1 MDRILIMVTWLT
13 TRFISAAH
21 PQTRAAGQYHIAC
34 KRGDV
39 GRYVFLPGDP
49 DRVPRIAGLW
59 DSAQEV
65 SSHREYRI
73 WTGRLDGIMVSAC
86 STGIGG
92 PATAIA
98 FEELAAIGGDTFVRV
113 GTCGALQKEI
123 QCGDLVISTAAV
135 RLDGTS
141 KQYVQPEYP
150 AVANYE
156 IVLSLIEATEKLG
169 YRYHVGCTA
178 SSDSFY
184 VGQGRPGFKG
194 YLPLGADKTVET
206 MSRVNVLNF
215 EMEAATI
222 FTLAGIYGLRAGAVC
237 TVYANRITN
246 RFATK
251 GEEEVCKVAVEAVRI
266 LARWDKERKKKR
278 KQYWYPRLSFGR

>member
-1 MDRILIMVTWLT
+1 MKSRLV
-13 TRFISAAH
+13 SAVH
-21 PQTRAAGQYHIAC
+21 PQLKTGAQYHIGC
-34 KRGDV
+34 KEGDV

-49 DRVPRIAGLW
+49 DRVPKIAEFW
-59 DSAQEV
+59 DSAREV
-65 SSHREYRI
+65 SSHRGYTV
-73 WTGRLDGIMVSAC
+73 WTGYLDGIRVSAC

-98 FEELAAIGGDTFVRV
+98 VEELATIGADTFIRV

-123 QCGDLVISTAAV
+123 RCGDLIISTAAV

-141 KQYVQPEYP
+141 KQYVQSEYP

-156 IVLSLIEATEKLG
+156 IVLSLIETAEKVG

-194 YLPLGADKTVET
+194 YVPLGAEKIVEKLNK
-206 MSRVNVLNF
+206 VNVLNF

-237 TVYANRITN
+237 AVYANRITN
-246 RFATK
+246 RFETK

-266 LARWDKERKKKR
+266 LSQWDKERVEKR
-278 KQYWYPRLSFGR
+278 KRYWYPSLVFRR

>member
-1 MDRILIMVTWLT
+1 LKTK
-13 TRFISAAH
+13 FISAAH
-21 PQTRAAGQYHIAC
+21 PQTKAGRQYHIGC

-39 GRYVFLPGDP
+39 GRYIFLPGDP
-49 DRVPRIAGLW
+49 DRVPKIAEFL
-59 DSAQEV
+59 DSPQQI
-65 SSHREYRI
+65 SSHREYKV
-73 WTGRLDGIMVSAC
+73 WTGRLDGIIVSAC

-98 FEELAAIGGDTFVRV
+98 FEELAAIGADTFVRV

-123 QCGDLVISTAAV
+123 RCGDLVISTAAM

-156 IVLSLIEATEKLG
+156 IVLSLIEAAEKLG
-169 YRYHVGCTA
+169 YHYHVGCTA

-184 VGQGRPGFKG
+184 VGQGRPGFNG
-194 YLPLGADKTVET
+194 YLPLGGEKIVET
-206 MSRVNVLNF
+206 LSRVNILNF

-237 TVYANRITN
+237 AVYANRITN
-246 RFATK
+246 RFEIK
-251 GEEEVCKVAVEAVRI
+251 GEEEVCEVAVEALRI
-266 LARWDKERKKKR
+266 LSRWDEECVKKR
-278 KQYWYPRLSFGR
+278 KQYWYPSLVFRR

>member
-1 MDRILIMVTWLT
+1 LK
-13 TRFISAAH
+13 TRFILAAH
-21 PQTRAAGQYHIAC
+21 PQTRAGGQYHIGC
-34 KRGDV
+34 KKGDV

-49 DRVPRIAGLW
+49 DRVPRIAEFW

-141 KQYVQPEYP
+141 TQYVQPEYP

-246 RFATK
+246 RFETK
-251 GEEEVCKVAVEAVRI
+251 GEEEVCKVAVEAVRT
-266 LARWDKERKKKR
+266 LAQWDRERMKKR
-278 KQYWYPRLSFGR
+278 KHYWYPSLVFRR

>member
-1 MDRILIMVTWLT
+1 MKNRVA
-13 TRFISAAH
+13 SAVH
-21 PQTRAAGQYHIAC
+21 PRTKTGVQYHIGC
-34 KRGDV
+34 RRRDIGQ
-39 GRYVFLPGDP
+39 YIFLPGDP
-49 DRVPRIAGLW
+49 DRVPKIAGFW
-59 DSAQEV
+59 DSAREV

-73 WTGRLDGIMVSAC
+73 WTGRLDGIRVSAC

-98 FEELAAIGGDTFVRV
+98 FEELAAIGADTFIRV
-113 GTCGALQKEI
+113 GTCGALRKEI
-123 QCGDLVISTAAV
+123 RCGDMVISTAAV

-156 IVLSLIEATEKLG
+156 IVVSLIEATEKLG

-237 TVYANRITN
+237 AVYANRITN
-246 RFATK
+246 RFETK
-251 GEEEVCKVAVEAVRI
+251 GEEEVCKVAVEAVRT
-266 LARWDKERKKKR
+266 LAQWDRERMKKR
-278 KQYWYPRLSFGR
+278 KHYWYPSLVFRR

>member
-1 MDRILIMVTWLT
+1 MKRRLV
-13 TRFISAAH
+13 SAVH
-21 PQTRAAGQYHIAC
+21 PQTKTGAQYHIGC
-34 KRGDV
+34 KKGDV

-49 DRVPRIAGLW
+49 DRVPKIADLW
-59 DSAQEV
+59 NSAREV
-65 SSHREYRI
+65 SSHREYRV
-73 WTGRLDGIMVSAC
+73 WTGRLDGIRVSAC

-92 PATAIA
+92 PAAAIA
-98 FEELAAIGGDTFVRV
+98 VEELAAIGADTFIRV
-113 GTCGALQKEI
+113 GTCGALRKEI
-123 QCGDLVISTAAV
+123 RCGDLVISTAAV

-141 KQYVQPEYP
+141 RQYVQPEYP

-169 YRYHVGCTA
+169 YRYHVGYTA

-194 YLPLGADKTVET
+194 YLPLGAEKTVET
-206 MSRVNVLNF
+206 LSKVNVLNF

-237 TVYANRITN
+237 AVYANRITN
-246 RFATK
+246 RFEIK
-251 GEEEVCKVAVEAVRI
+251 GEKEVCKTAVEAVRI
-266 LARWDKERKKKR
+266 LAGWDKEREKKGKR
-278 KQYWYPRLSFGR
+278 YWYPMLSF